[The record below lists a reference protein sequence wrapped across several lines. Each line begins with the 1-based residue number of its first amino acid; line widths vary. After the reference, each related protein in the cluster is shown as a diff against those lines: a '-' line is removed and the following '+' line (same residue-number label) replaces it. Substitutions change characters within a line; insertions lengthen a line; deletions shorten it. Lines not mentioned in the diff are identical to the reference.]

1 MRISPTF
8 VASLFLTGLCACA
21 GSGHQKVPMPAQNVA
36 VSRADVC
43 RIYVLRSSDARGS
56 LRNIRVYDG
65 DTEIGTIDSDEYLCW
80 ERPPG
85 KSLVRL
91 YYEGVGIGV
100 GEQEGL
106 LDHRGDAGQRYVYSI
121 ELSYPDR
128 QPKWTLLSPQDANAI
143 LAERKPATAR

>member
-1 MRISPTF
+1 MRILPPLL
-8 VASLFLTGLCACA
+8 ASLLVAALVSCA
-21 GSGHQKVPMPAQNVA
+21 GSGHQKVPMPAQDVT

-43 RIYVLRSSDARGS
+43 RIYVLRASGARGS
-56 LRNIRVYDG
+56 LRNIRVFDA

-85 KSLVRL
+85 KTLVRL

-106 LDHRGDAGQRYVYSI
+106 LDHRGEAGQRYVYSI
-121 ELSYPDR
+121 DLSYPDR
-128 QPKWTLLSPQDANAI
+128 EPTPTLLSPQDASAI
-143 LAERKPATAR
+143 LAERKPAPH